1 MNEGKAM
8 IVLYEFPVSG
18 NCHKVRLMLALLGL
32 PYRSVVLNREQY
44 EQKSAAFLVMNPF
57 GQVPVLQDGTLVLR
71 DSHAILVYL
80 AKQYGG
86 AHWWTSN
93 AADFAQV
100 MAWLST
106 AANEVTRGPN
116 ALRLL
121 HKFGRAINETEAQ
134 QITHSLLAI
143 MQARLAQ
150 HDWLALTHISIA
162 DIAMYPYIALAG
174 EGGVCVDDYP
184 AVTAWLARIQ
194 ALDGYVGMAGMWT
207 ANGVAG

>member
-1 MNEGKAM
+1 MM
-8 IVLYEFPVSG
+8 VLYEFPLSG
-18 NCHKVRLMLALLGL
+18 NCHKVRLMLSLLGL
-32 PYRSVVLNREQY
+32 PYRSVVLNREQR
-44 EQKSAAFLVMNPF
+44 EQKSAAFLATNPF
-57 GQVPVLQDGTLVLR
+57 GQVPVLQDGELVLR

-86 AHWWTSN
+86 AHWWTNN
-93 AADFAQV
+93 AADLAQV
-100 MAWLST
+100 TAWLST
-106 AANEVTRGPN
+106 AANEVMRGPN

-121 HKFGRAINETEAQ
+121 HKLGRAINETEAQ

-150 HDWLALTHISIA
+150 HHWLALTHISIA

-184 AVTAWLARIQ
+184 AVTAWLARTQ
-194 ALDGYVGMAGMWT
+194 VLNGYVGMAGMWT
-207 ANGVAG
+207 ADVAGAR